1 MTARLLGT
9 NESDILKEK
18 LLSTLKET
26 NGLINEAARRQ
37 LHFITYFRKTKVL
50 SVWNLNLKYEQT
62 VFNGE

>member
-26 NGLINEAARRQ
+26 NGLINETARGQ
-37 LHFITYFRKTKVL
+37 LHFITYFRKIKVL
-50 SVWNLNLKYEQT
+50 SV
-62 VFNGE
+62 